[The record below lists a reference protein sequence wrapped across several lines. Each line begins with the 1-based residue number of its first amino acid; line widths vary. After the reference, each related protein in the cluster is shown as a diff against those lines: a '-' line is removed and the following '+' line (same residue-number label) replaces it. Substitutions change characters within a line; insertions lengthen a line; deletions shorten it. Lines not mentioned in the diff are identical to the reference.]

1 MALDKGVA
9 EEEIKNERI
18 AKPNGIRVDSLN

>member
-1 MALDKGVA
+1 MTLDKGVP
-9 EEEIKNERI
+9 EEEIGDERI

>member
-9 EEEIKNERI
+9 EREIGDERI